1 MNITSAIPTPNLA
14 AEGTNY
20 WQSVSQSIANAID
33 SALPYVWVLVS
44 LAIIGVGLLCIIGSD
59 RSKEVAKSKFVY
71 ICIGAALVLAAAYIG
86 KGITSALNG
95 DILAVQRCGGNIQ
108 PHFLTCR
115 RDLQR
120 QCSALFA
127 GLDGLYL
134 DTDRDLR
141 SLSRL

>member
-1 MNITSAIPTPNLA
+1 MNTYAAIGIVLIGGRERPPAHGGNYGENKQNGGNAGQLMNVTSAIPTPIVA
-14 AEGTNY
+14 AEGSNY

-33 SALPYVWVLVS
+33 SALPYVWILVS

-95 DILAVQRCGGNIQ
+95 
-108 PHFLTCR
+108 
-115 RDLQR
+115 
-120 QCSALFA
+120 A
-127 GLDGLYL
+127 GDW
-134 DTDRDLR
+134 
-141 SLSRL
+141 SSVVS

>member
-1 MNITSAIPTPNLA
+1 MSNLQAMVMNITSAIPTPNLA

-71 ICIGAALVLAAAYIG
+71 ICIGDIG

-95 DILAVQRCGGNIQ
+95 
-108 PHFLTCR
+108 
-115 RDLQR
+115 
-120 QCSALFA
+120 A
-127 GLDGLYL
+127 GDWASVAG
-134 DTDRDLR
+134 
-141 SLSRL
+141 

>member
-1 MNITSAIPTPNLA
+1 MSNLQAMVMNITSAIPTPNVA

-20 WQSVSQSIANAID
+20 WQSVSQSIASAID

-71 ICIGAALVLAAAYIG
+71 ICIGAAAYIG

-95 DILAVQRCGGNIQ
+95 
-108 PHFLTCR
+108 
-115 RDLQR
+115 
-120 QCSALFA
+120 A
-127 GLDGLYL
+127 GDWA
-134 DTDRDLR
+134 
-141 SLSRL
+141 SVAS